1 MFGREMSTIL
11 VVDDDRSMREF
22 LEILLTKEQYQVSL
36 AASGEEAFQILDENT
51 FDLVIT
57 DIRMKDINGIDV
69 LKKAKKVS
77 PETMVVMI
85 SAFATAETAVEA
97 MKEGAYDYI
106 PKPFK
111 VGEFIKIIQDTLT
124 SKRTVPVEGSKDH
137 VKDRYNFGHLIGESS
152 QMRKV
157 YDLIGRV
164 AQTKTN
170 ILISGES
177 GTGKELVA
185 KAIHQQSPRK
195 DKPFV
200 VINCAGIPENLIES
214 ELFGYKKG
222 AFTGAGTDK
231 EGLFDAAEGGT
242 VFLDEVG
249 ELTPAIQVKLLR
261 VIQERTFT
269 AIGGTEEK
277 SIDVRLISATNKDLE
292 AEVINMQFREDLF
305 FRLNVIHIP
314 IPPLRERDGD
324 LPLLG
329 QFFIEKYSRELGKDV
344 KKISAYAMDILG
356 QYSFP
361 GNVREF
367 ENIIERSV
375 ALEASNIVLPE
386 SLTLSHFKM
395 DLPREDRRHI
405 DLTPEGIN
413 LEKVMAEVER
423 DYLIKAM
430 EMANGSKQK
439 AAELLGVNM
448 RSLRYRLSKLGL
460 QI

>member
-111 VGEFIKIIQDTLT
+111 VGEFKKIIQDTLT

-195 DKPFV
+195 DKSFV

-231 EGLFDAAEGGT
+231 DGLFDAAEGGT

-292 AEVINMQFREDLF
+292 AEVINKQFREDLF

-439 AAELLGVNM
+439 AAELLGISM

>member
-1 MFGREMSTIL
+1 MSTIL
-11 VVDDDRSMREF
+11 VVDDDRSMREL

-97 MKEGAYDYI
+97 MREGAYDYV

-111 VGEFIKIIQDTLT
+111 VGDIKRIIQDTLT

-231 EGLFDAAEGGT
+231 EGLFEAAEGGT

-292 AEVINMQFREDLF
+292 AEVINKQFREDLF

-314 IPPLRERDGD
+314 MPPLRERDGD

-439 AAELLGVNM
+439 AADLLGV
-448 RSLRYRLSKLGL
+448 SLDSLKYRLKKLNP
-460 QI
+460 